1 MTKENRT
8 VIELSDIVAVEF
20 ECLKCH
26 STYAV
31 PISTY
36 TENLPYCPQCK
47 NKLLPAVPG
56 NADASIRHLLTK
68 LKDVMEI
75 EKNSDLQLGVKI
87 RFRIADE

>member
-1 MTKENRT
+1 
-8 VIELSDIVAVEF
+8 
-20 ECLKCH
+20 
-26 STYAV
+26 
-31 PISTY
+31 
-36 TENLPYCPQCK
+36 
-47 NKLLPAVPG
+47 LLPAVPG